1 VTFDEN
7 YCGGCVPFPE
17 LLGELDGLLML
28 PELLE
33 LPLILHVSEIMSTL
47 VTLNVFPDSMLPDEE
62 DAAEAEEEDPPFS
75 HVPLTETS

>member
-1 VTFDEN
+1 
-7 YCGGCVPFPE
+7 
-17 LLGELDGLLML
+17 
-28 PELLE
+28 
-33 LPLILHVSEIMSTL
+33 MSTL